1 MGTDSSADEQL
12 ENVIEIQSAVVGVK
26 EAVMAC
32 LCGTESRRWT
42 IGELVERLK
51 FLGVKASRTSITG
64 ALADLEVELQV
75 ATWAPWRLIER
86 GQEWMLVPRNELLE
100 LLLGTRGLAPDKQ
113 YSDSH
118 KAVLL
123 VVIGHRRKGG
133 VSKTRIGD
141 ILGFDASTYL
151 EELSA
156 DKLIYADP
164 ARERD
169 FWRPSH
175 SALLTLGFRSFT
187 DVPALKELEDWFETL
202 ERRKT
207 RPPDAVLEQNKNL
220 KARRLKRELDRR
232 RSVEP
237 SGNGFNAEERRSELV
252 RSQATP
258 LPCSA
263 GQSVESVVEGD
274 PAQGSALG
282 TRKQEA

>member
-1 MGTDSSADEQL
+1 LLESIETDSTADQQL
-12 ENVIEIQSAVVGVK
+12 ENAIGIQSAVVGVK

-51 FLGVKASRTSITG
+51 LLGVKASRTSITG
-64 ALADLEVELQV
+64 ALADLEVELEI
-75 ATWAPWRLIER
+75 ATWAPWRLVER
-86 GQEWMLVPRNELLE
+86 GQEWMLVPKNELLE

-133 VSKTRIGD
+133 VSKTRVGD
-141 ILGFDASTYL
+141 ILGFDASSYL

-207 RPPDAVLEQNKNL
+207 RAPEAVLVESPSL
-220 KARRLKRELDRR
+220 KARRMKRELERR
-232 RSVEP
+232 RTVGSP
-237 SGNGFNAEERRSELV
+237 GNGFNGKEGRSELV
-252 RSQATP
+252 RSQPTP

-263 GQSVESVVEGD
+263 QESLESVVEGN
-274 PAQGSALG
+274 PA
-282 TRKQEA
+282 